1 MSDQDTGAKGVP
13 LPLKY
18 LCDDA
23 VAQYAT
29 NLVVQHTENEF
40 VLSFYQVHSPIIL
53 GDEEERQHQLEQID
67 SVPATCV
74 GRIVISPRRMRK
86 FLSALQQNYEGFVA
100 HFGVADVEDGEQ

>member
-1 MSDQDTGAKGVP
+1 MSDKDAGAKGIP

-29 NLVVQHTENEF
+29 NLVIQHTEHEF

-53 GDEEERQHQLEQID
+53 GDSAERQRQLEQID

-74 GRIVISPRRMRK
+74 GRIVIAPKRMK
-86 FLSALQQNYEGFVA
+86 AFLSVLQENYDGFVS
-100 HFGVADVEDGEQ
+100 HFVTELEDEEQ